1 MLFGIS
7 TWVKSA
13 GILNG
18 FETASNG
25 FALPRIN
32 NIPAS
37 KMGSLENRFVDSKPH
52 SGFASFRCKVK
63 L

>member
-1 MLFGIS
+1 MFYDIS
-7 TWVKSA
+7 IKVKSEEF
-13 GILNG
+13 LNG
-18 FETASNG
+18 FETGSNG

-37 KMGSLENRFVDSKPH
+37 KTGSLQNRFVDSKPH
-52 SGFASFRCKVK
+52 SGFVSFRYKVK